1 MRILIAAVGRAK
13 SGPERALYQHFQDR
27 IKWRLDLKEV
37 EDRRPLPAAKRRER
51 EAELLLATLPAGAM
65 LCALDA
71 KGKMLSS
78 DDFATKISAWQD
90 AGVKNLVFAI
100 GGADG
105 HGEALLG
112 RADLVLSLGPMTWPH
127 LVARGLLAEQIYRA
141 QQIIAG
147 HPYHRG

>member
-13 SGPERALYQHFQDR
+13 SGPERALYQHFQHR
-27 IKWRLDLKEV
+27 IKWRLELKEV
-37 EDRRPLPAAKRRER
+37 EDRRPLPGAKRRGR
-51 EAELLLATLPAGAM
+51 EAEMLLASVPKGAQ

-71 KGKMLSS
+71 KGKMLTS
-78 DDFATKISAWQD
+78 DDFAAKLRAWQD
-90 AGVKNLVFAI
+90 GGVKDVVFAI

-105 HGEALLG
+105 HGEALLA
-112 RADLVLSLGPMTWPH
+112 RADFVLSLGPMTWPH
-127 LVARGLLAEQIYRA
+127 LVVRGLLAEQIYRA

>member
-1 MRILIAAVGRAK
+1 MRITIAAVGRAK
-13 SGPERALYQHFQDR
+13 DGPERALYEHFHDR
-27 IKWRLDLKEV
+27 IKWKIALKEV
-37 EDRRPLPAAKRRER
+37 EDRRPLPAAKQQAR
-51 EAELLLATLPAGAM
+51 EAELLLAALPKGAQ

-71 KGKMLSS
+71 KGKMLTSE
-78 DDFATKISAWQD
+78 DFAAKLRAWQD
-90 AGVKNLVFAI
+90 GGVKDVVFAI

-105 HGEALLG
+105 HGEALLD
-112 RADLVLSLGPMTWPH
+112 RADFVLSLGPMTWPH